1 VYIGGFLEATL
12 KGKKEYLP
20 MFRDHRTI
28 GQWLPKTMYITRFSE
43 NSYRAIAGYD
53 EDVDVT
59 TGSVPGSRSPRFAL
73 ELEGSTDSDPL
84 AQQRSRNERGVVRLE
99 QQAGRKDTTK
109 PRAPASYSV
118 SISDSLRSRGTSARD
133 RQLCCSL
140 APTPATPGSTQDGPG
155 YDEEGRLSAAKG
167 KPAAKAKGG
176 SKKPDEKAKPGTTPV
191 DLSVELVDAAGA
203 TARVALS
210 QFGKPRRPLEI
221 TVYRRKGRDKSAFP
235 NPYELV
241 LQTYVMP
248 IKEFA
253 RAGAF
258 DASRVRTIRLVFD
271 KTRVGQVVVDDIGF
285 SAIDPAYL
293 AGRN

>member
-1 VYIGGFLEATL
+1 
-12 KGKKEYLP
+12 
-20 MFRDHRTI
+20 
-28 GQWLPKTMYITRFSE
+28 
-43 NSYRAIAGYD
+43 
-53 EDVDVT
+53 
-59 TGSVPGSRSPRFAL
+59 
-73 ELEGSTDSDPL
+73 
-84 AQQRSRNERGVVRLE
+84 VVL
-99 QQAGRKDTTK
+99 
-109 PRAPASYSV
+109 
-118 SISDSLRSRGTSARD
+118 
-133 RQLCCSL
+133 SL
-140 APTPATPGSTQDGPG
+140 APTPATPGPRKTERDTTKKADS
-155 YDEEGRLSAAKG
+155 SAAKG
-167 KPAAKAKGG
+167 KPVAKAKGG
-176 SKKPDEKAKPGTTPV
+176 PKKPEEKAKPDTTPV

-221 TVYRRKGRDKSAFP
+221 TVYRRKGRDKAAFP

-253 RAGAF
+253 RVGAF

>member
-1 VYIGGFLEATL
+1 
-12 KGKKEYLP
+12 
-20 MFRDHRTI
+20 
-28 GQWLPKTMYITRFSE
+28 
-43 NSYRAIAGYD
+43 
-53 EDVDVT
+53 
-59 TGSVPGSRSPRFAL
+59 
-73 ELEGSTDSDPL
+73 
-84 AQQRSRNERGVVRLE
+84 
-99 QQAGRKDTTK
+99 
-109 PRAPASYSV
+109 
-118 SISDSLRSRGTSARD
+118 
-133 RQLCCSL
+133 
-140 APTPATPGSTQDGPG
+140 
-155 YDEEGRLSAAKG
+155 
-167 KPAAKAKGG
+167 
-176 SKKPDEKAKPGTTPV
+176 
-191 DLSVELVDAAGA
+191 VDAAGA

-248 IKEFA
+248 LKEFA
-253 RAGAF
+253 RTGAF